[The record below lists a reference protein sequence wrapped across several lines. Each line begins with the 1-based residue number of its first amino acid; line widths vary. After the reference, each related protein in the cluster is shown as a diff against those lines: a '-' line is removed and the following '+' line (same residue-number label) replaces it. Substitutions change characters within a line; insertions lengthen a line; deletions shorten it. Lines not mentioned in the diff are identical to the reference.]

1 MTNSKFQIP
10 AFAGAL
16 RAGRPNKLQ
25 ISISN
30 DLNDFVW
37 DFGHS
42 DLSGIWCLGL
52 GAYIFQRR
60 SL

>member
-1 MTNSKFQIP
+1 MANFKFQI
-10 AFAGAL
+10 A
-16 RAGRPNKLQ
+16 NKLQ

-42 DLSGIWCLGL
+42 DLSGIWRLGF
-52 GAYIFQRR
+52 GAYVSWRR
-60 SL
+60 AL